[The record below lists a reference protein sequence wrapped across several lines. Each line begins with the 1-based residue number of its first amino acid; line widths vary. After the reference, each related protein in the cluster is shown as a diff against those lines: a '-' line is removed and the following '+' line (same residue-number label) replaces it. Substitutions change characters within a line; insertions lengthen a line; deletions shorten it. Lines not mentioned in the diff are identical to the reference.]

1 MEEEKQHADVNAV
14 KIGDAGSRGSL
25 MKHLGEQEK
34 ERYKQL
40 LQKYAEGQPV
50 ICQAA
55 REGNLDDVKYFVEV
69 VKEDVNQVAVGGVS
83 PLIMASWAN
92 KIEVVNYL
100 VSLDEVDVNMSNH
113 SGATALLWSLS
124 KGHDAV
130 AKVLL
135 DCPKID
141 LLQADAKSKP
151 PIWYASK
158 FGRTDILTLMLQKE
172 IVIPSIYFVNDDGE
186 TAISSAASSKIRELL
201 EAARPS
207 RKKPN
212 EDEVKAVK
220 QKYGDVDPLCK
231 AAQAGNVEACRILID
246 SGEDINRKAPKVDQ
260 NTPLARAA
268 ASGHVEVC
276 KLLLEQPEIDVNK
289 GGYYDRSPLL
299 MASWEGHE
307 KIVTMLL
314 AHPNIRPSIIKAGQ
328 AGNTPLSKSK
338 TKSIKKL
345 ITKYIDEHLGQGY
358 EAVKWKYGADALEK
372 ACKDGASEDVEVL
385 INGGEDVNAKAPS
398 DNHNTPLT
406 RACANGKTD
415 CVRLLLQSPSIDVNL
430 CGYND
435 RSPLLMCAW
444 EGHEECVR
452 MLCERPEITPS
463 LTKKGKA
470 GHTPLSKAKTA
481 AIKKIIMDAIKND
494 SKAEATYALD
504 VVRKKY
510 GVGPLALAAKANNIA
525 DLKALMNGGED
536 VNQVANQGNTA
547 LIYASWKGHKK
558 IVSELLKMPDIDLSQ
573 QNDNGDTALIQ
584 AVWKGHKDIT
594 RMLLSDK
601 RQMKSINV
609 KSKSGKSAWSVADSD
624 LQELLKRY
632 GVGKV

>member
-1 MEEEKQHADVNAV
+1 M
-14 KIGDAGSRGSL
+14 GDL
-25 MKHLGEQEK
+25 
-34 ERYKQL
+34 
-40 LQKYAEGQPV
+40 
-50 ICQAA
+50 
-55 REGNLDDVKYFVEV
+55 N
-69 VKEDVNQVAVGGVS
+69 
-83 PLIMASWAN
+83 MA
-92 KIEVVNYL
+92 
-100 VSLDEVDVNMSNH
+100 NH

-124 KGHDAV
+124 KGHDDV

-135 DCPKID
+135 ACPKID

-172 IVIPSIYFVNDDGE
+172 IIIPSIYFVNDDGE
-186 TAISSAASSKIRELL
+186 TAISSAVSTKIRELL

-220 QKYGDVDPLCK
+220 QKYDDVDPLCK
-231 AAQAGNVEACRILID
+231 AAQAGNVEGCRILID

-307 KIVTMLL
+307 EIVKMLL
-314 AHPNIRPSIIKAGQ
+314 AHPNIRPSIIKAGK

-385 INGGEDVNAKAPS
+385 ING
-398 DNHNTPLT
+398 
-406 RACANGKTD
+406 KTD
-415 CVRLLLQSPSIDVNL
+415 CVRLLLQSPSIDINL

-494 SKAEATYALD
+494 TKAEATYTLD
-504 VVRKKY
+504 LVRKKY

-525 DLKALMNGGED
+525 DLEALINGGED

-547 LIYASWKGHKK
+547 LIYASWKGHTK
-558 IVSELLKMPDIDLSQ
+558 IVSELLRMPDVDLSQ

-632 GVGKV
+632 GAGKV

>member
-1 MEEEKQHADVNAV
+1 MEEEKQHTETTV
-14 KIGDAGSRGSL
+14 KSGDAGSRGNLLKDLS
-25 MKHLGEQEK
+25 KEENEK
-34 ERYKQL
+34 YKQL
-40 LQKYAEGQPV
+40 LQKYPGQQPV

-55 REGNLDDVKYFVEV
+55 REGNVNDVKFIAEV
-69 VKEDVNQVAVGGVS
+69 LKEDVNQVAVGGVS

-92 KIEVVNYL
+92 KVEVVKYL
-100 VSLDEVDVNMSNH
+100 VSLDEVDVNMAND

-135 DCPKID
+135 ACPKID
-141 LLQADAKSKP
+141 MLQADAKSKP

-158 FGRTDILTLMLQKE
+158 FGRADILKLMLKKE
-172 IVIPSIYFVNDDGE
+172 IIIPSIYFVNDDGE
-186 TAISSAASSKIRELL
+186 TAISSASSSQIRELL
-201 EAARPS
+201 EAAKPS
-207 RKKPN
+207 RKKPS
-212 EDEVKAVK
+212 EDKVTAAK
-220 QKYGDVDPLCK
+220 QKYDNIDPLCK
-231 AAQAGNVEACRILID
+231 AAQAGNVEDCRILID

-307 KIVTMLL
+307 EIVKILL
-314 AHPNIRPSIIKAGQ
+314 AHPNIRPSIIKAGK

-338 TKSIKKL
+338 TKAIKNL

-358 EAVKWKYGADALEK
+358 EAVKWKYGVDALEK

-406 RACANGKTD
+406 RACANGKTE
-415 CVRLLLQSPSIDVNL
+415 CVRLLLQSPNIDVNL

-470 GHTPLSKAKTA
+470 GHTPLSKAKTT
-481 AIKKIIMDAIKND
+481 AIKKIIMDAIKHD
-494 SKAEATYALD
+494 SKAEATYKLD
-504 VVRKKY
+504 VVKKKY

-525 DLKALMNGGED
+525 DLKALINGGED

-547 LIYASWKGHKK
+547 LIYASWKGHTK

-601 RQMKSINV
+601 RQTKSINT
-609 KSKSGKSAWSVADSD
+609 KSKSGKSAWSVAGSD

-632 GVGKV
+632 GAGKA